1 MRFIISLVV
10 IVGAPWILASKGLS
24 WGWMLPIVAVVLL
37 LNTITEVGEEED
49 TWKDR

>member
-10 IVGAPWILASKGLS
+10 IVGAPWILASRGLS
-24 WGWMLPIVAVVLL
+24 LGWMLPIVAVVLL